1 MWYVHHSLS
10 LLPSGVNMDSS
21 GIHIFPRFTR
31 RVCSSIRR
39 YHCWYGHKTL
49 CIDDS
54 IHWNDK
60 TETAFWH
67 ILEYISH
74 CSKNSIVFNTELFHF
89 GEVVEFA
96 GFWITKD
103 GVKLRFHQFPTHT
116 NITSVRYWHRLVNQV
131 SYAFTQAEI
140 MVSFWELLC

>member
-1 MWYVHHSLS
+1 
-10 LLPSGVNMDSS
+10 MDSS
-21 GIHIFPRFTR
+21 GSTYFHALRDAFARRFDDIT
-31 RVCSSIRR
+31 VDMVI
-39 YHCWYGHKTL
+39 KL

-89 GEVVEFA
+89 GEVVESA

-140 MVSFWELLC
+140 MVSFRELLC